1 MPTNTYDAS
10 QATIYQWIKN
20 SVNIVI
26 LPRATI
32 DEDGNHYT
40 VYEMSLKYIDIHPD
54 NGDVESYVTRHED
67 AADQPSHIWD
77 DLHGG
82 KR

>member
-1 MPTNTYDAS
+1 MPTNTYVAS
-10 QATIYQWIKN
+10 QATIHQWTKG
-20 SVNIVI
+20 SVGIVI
-26 LPRATI
+26 SPRATI
-32 DEDGNHYT
+32 DEDGNHYI
-40 VYEMSLKYIDIHPD
+40 VYEMSLKYIDIHHD

-67 AADQPSHIWD
+67 AADQHTHIWD